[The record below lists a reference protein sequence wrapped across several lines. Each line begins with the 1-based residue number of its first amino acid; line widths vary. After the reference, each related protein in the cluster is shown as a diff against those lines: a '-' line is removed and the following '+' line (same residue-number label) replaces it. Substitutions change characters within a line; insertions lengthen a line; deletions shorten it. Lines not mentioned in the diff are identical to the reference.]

1 MISRVPSSAIIRD
14 LERSETHCS
23 SEELQMPRWRVAGR
37 RCSESSETQRRRAE
51 PLVHSRKI
59 RFSSSKLYPGKSMA
73 VRLGGGRAVE
83 GKIWLTTNSRFFA
96 GRQIPTWRKLFVN
109 M

>member
-37 RCSESSETQRRRAE
+37 RCSESYETQRGRTKPR
-51 PLVHSRKI
+51 VHSRKI
-59 RFSSSKLYPGKSMA
+59 RFPSSKLYPGKTMA
-73 VRLGGGRAVE
+73 VRLGGVRAVK
-83 GKIWLTTNSRFFA
+83 GKIWLTTNLRFSA
-96 GRQIPTWRKLFVN
+96 GRQIPL
-109 M
+109 